1 MVSFNKFDSNVFP
14 FKRTGGILLHP
25 TSLPSPYGIGDLGPN
40 LYRFLDLLRKND
52 LKLWQILPIGITG
65 YGNSPYS
72 SFSSYAGNPFIISP
86 DKLID
91 EGLLSK
97 DEVGEQKFSSE
108 HVDYGKIIPYKWEIL
123 NLAFENFQT
132 NSFKSLKHEFDEF
145 KRVENYWLDNFAI
158 FMSIKTAHNMKPW
171 NEWDESLKFR
181 KKTAIEQWKR
191 NNDEKI
197 EFQRFV
203 QFLFFK
209 QWNEIRKYAH
219 KSKISIIGDIPI
231 FVAYDSA
238 EVWSNPSLFHLD
250 KDRELLYVAGVPPDY
265 FSKTGQRWGNPVY
278 RWKVHRK
285 RNFRWWISRIKH
297 MYSMVDII
305 RIDHFRGFEAFWRI
319 PASEPT
325 AVNGEWVLGPGY
337 IFFRRLWQKLGKI
350 PIIAEDLGVI
360 TPPVKELLRK
370 TGFPGMRVLQFAF
383 GSNSNEYCENRFLPH
398 NYQTN
403 TIVYTGTHDND
414 CTKSWFEKAPPDVQE
429 HVVEYTGSNGS
440 DIVGDLI
447 RLAWSST
454 ALMSV
459 IPLQDLLRL
468 GSEGRMNFPGKEEGN
483 WEWRFTW
490 EMLKDT
496 NGEELKRLSK
506 LFGR

>member
-171 NEWDESLKFR
+171 NEWDES
-181 KKTAIEQWKR
+181 
-191 NNDEKI
+191 
-197 EFQRFV
+197 
-203 QFLFFK
+203 
-209 QWNEIRKYAH
+209 
-219 KSKISIIGDIPI
+219 
-231 FVAYDSA
+231 
-238 EVWSNPSLFHLD
+238 
-250 KDRELLYVAGVPPDY
+250 
-265 FSKTGQRWGNPVY
+265 
-278 RWKVHRK
+278 
-285 RNFRWWISRIKH
+285 
-297 MYSMVDII
+297 
-305 RIDHFRGFEAFWRI
+305 
-319 PASEPT
+319 
-325 AVNGEWVLGPGY
+325 
-337 IFFRRLWQKLGKI
+337 
-350 PIIAEDLGVI
+350 
-360 TPPVKELLRK
+360 
-370 TGFPGMRVLQFAF
+370 
-383 GSNSNEYCENRFLPH
+383 
-398 NYQTN
+398 
-403 TIVYTGTHDND
+403 
-414 CTKSWFEKAPPDVQE
+414 
-429 HVVEYTGSNGS
+429 
-440 DIVGDLI
+440 
-447 RLAWSST
+447 
-454 ALMSV
+454 
-459 IPLQDLLRL
+459 
-468 GSEGRMNFPGKEEGN
+468 
-483 WEWRFTW
+483 
-490 EMLKDT
+490 
-496 NGEELKRLSK
+496 
-506 LFGR
+506 